1 MSNLTAKAAP
11 EFLKDSVIYQ
21 INLRTFTPDGTLR
34 AAERLLPHIAAL
46 GADMVYLCPVTLADD
61 DPRPEFWSDRQKQSG
76 LNNPKNIYRV
86 GDYYAVDPE
95 YGTDDDLKSFVRTAH
110 GLGLRVL
117 LDLVYYHCGP
127 SAAFLAEH
135 PDFAVRD
142 ENGEIRNGHWHFPE
156 LNFASSGLREYLWR
170 NMEYFVREFDVDG
183 YRCDVAG
190 AVPLDFWEEGRRRID
205 ALKPGL
211 LMLAESEGNRR
222 EEQRAAFELNYGM
235 TFIWSF
241 PAVLRGEKP
250 ASALREAREQRRAE
264 ALPGATTTILRTTS
278 MTTGSR
284 NSAPSGSKPPSP
296 SALRLTVC
304 RCSTAGRRSPTR
316 TATASSGTV
325 FTAPGSSSTG
335 RTRSRRPANAA

>member
-127 SAAFLAEH
+127 SGGVPRGTSGFRGPRRKRGNPERPLAFPGAEFRFVRIARIPVAEH
-135 PDFAVRD
+135 GVFRP
-142 ENGEIRNGHWHFPE
+142 GI
-156 LNFASSGLREYLWR
+156 
-170 NMEYFVREFDVDG
+170 
-183 YRCDVAG
+183 
-190 AVPLDFWEEGRRRID
+190 RRRR
-205 ALKPGL
+205 LPLRRGPGPFL
-211 LMLAESEGNRR
+211 SISGRK
-222 EEQRAAFELNYGM
+222 G
-235 TFIWSF
+235 
-241 PAVLRGEKP
+241 GG
-250 ASALREAREQRRAE
+250 AS
-264 ALPGATTTILRTTS
+264 
-278 MTTGSR
+278 
-284 NSAPSGSKPPSP
+284 
-296 SALRLTVC
+296 
-304 RCSTAGRRSPTR
+304 TR
-316 TATASSGTV
+316 
-325 FTAPGSSSTG
+325 
-335 RTRSRRPANAA
+335 